1 MPNFLH
7 EVFLK
12 LNKIYTNAKDK
23 NPINL
28 HSNSEVSKVQLH
40 EPPPIFI
47 TVLLEC
53 RDANQ
58 FIYCQ

>member
-1 MPNFLH
+1 MPNFLY
-7 EVFLK
+7 EVLK
-12 LNKIYTNAKDK
+12 TEQKIYTNTKDK

-28 HSNSEVSKVQLH
+28 HSNSGISKLQLH

-53 RDANQ
+53 RDANSS
-58 FIYCQ
+58 ISCQ